1 MTIEIAEKDAVATRD
16 GEPTLRRTIGLWQMV
31 LYGSGSMLGSGIY
44 GLIGQAAGAMG
55 AAVWAAFL
63 IALVGAGLTA
73 FSYASLGS
81 RYPRAGGAAYV
92 TQRAYRHGLLTH
104 GVGIAVACSGLTSIA
119 AGARVIADNLARL
132 PPLEAWPLTLLAVL
146 YLFGLAAIVYRGIRE
161 SMWVNVTASLIEAG
175 GLLLVIIVGLRFWGT
190 QNLFETPFSA
200 ADASA
205 SLALALG
212 VQGVVLTFFAFLGF
226 EDTLNVAEEV
236 KNPSRT
242 LPLGLLMALALTAI
256 LYVGVAITAVSVV
269 PWREL
274 AQAGA
279 PLAEVMSRAAPWF
292 PGWAFIALTIFAV
305 GNTGLINFITASR
318 LLYGMARDK
327 RLPKSLA
334 KVHPERR
341 TPHVAVGLIL
351 LVLLAL
357 VLSGN
362 VAELAAA
369 TVLLLLLVFSVVNS
383 ALVILKL
390 RPGEPKGSFEIP
402 IAVPI
407 LGALVCITL
416 FVLRVASGGQAG
428 LRATMIAGALLGGAV
443 LLYAAIRPHIGD
455 ARQTAD

>member
-1 MTIEIAEKDAVATRD
+1 MSVETAEKDLAATRP

-55 AAVWAAFL
+55 AAVWMAFL
-63 IALVGAGLTA
+63 IALIGAGLTA

-119 AGARVIADNLARL
+119 AGARVIADNLNRL
-132 PPLEAWPLTLLAVL
+132 PALETWPVTALALL

-161 SMWVNVTASLIEAG
+161 SMWVNVTASVIEAG
-175 GLLLVIIVGLRFWGT
+175 GLLLVILVGLRFWGT
-190 QNLFETPFSA
+190 QDLFETPFSVP
-200 ADASA
+200 DAGA
-205 SLALALG
+205 SLALALV

-226 EDTLNVAEEV
+226 EDSLNVAEEV

-242 LPLGLLMALALTAI
+242 LPLGLLLALALTAF

-279 PLAEVMSRAAPWF
+279 PLAEVMARAAPWF

-305 GNTGLINFITASR
+305 ANTGLINFITASR

-341 TPHVAVGLIL
+341 TPHVAVMLIL

-390 RPGEPKGSFEIP
+390 RPGEPRGSFEIP
-402 IAVPI
+402 IVVPI

-416 FVLRVASGGQAG
+416 FTLRVASGGAAG

-443 LLYAAIRPHIGD
+443 LLYVAIRPHIGD
-455 ARQTAD
+455 SKEAAE

>member
-1 MTIEIAEKDAVATRD
+1 MTIEIAEDDAATRE

-92 TQRAYRHGLLTH
+92 TQRAYHHGLLTH

-132 PPLEAWPLTLLAVL
+132 PLLDAWPLTLLAVL

-161 SMWVNVTASLIEAG
+161 SMWVNVVASVIEAG
-175 GLLLVIIVGLRFWGT
+175 GLVLVIAVGASYWGT
-190 QNLFETPFSA
+190 QDLFETPFTN

-205 SLALALG
+205 SMALVLV
-212 VQGVVLTFFAFLGF
+212 VQGVVLTFFAVLGF

-236 KNPSRT
+236 KNPTRT
-242 LPLGLLMALALTAI
+242 LPLGLIMALGLTAV

-274 AQAGA
+274 SQAGA

-292 PGWAFIALTIFAV
+292 PAWAFIALTIFAV

-334 KVHPERR
+334 KVHPKRR
-341 TPHVAVGLIL
+341 TPHVAVAVIL

-357 VLSGN
+357 VISGD
-362 VAELAAA
+362 VGQLAAA
-369 TVLLLLLVFSVVNS
+369 TVLLLLLVFSIVNS

-390 RPGEPKGSFEIP
+390 RPGEPKGSFE
-402 IAVPI
+402 VPI
-407 LGALVCITL
+407 FVPALGALVCITL
-416 FVLRVASGGQAG
+416 FVLRVLSGGAAG

-443 LLYAAIRPHIGD
+443 LLYIAIRPHIGD
-455 ARQTAD
+455 AKEAAD

>member
-1 MTIEIAEKDAVATRD
+1 MTIEIAEKDAVATRE

-31 LYGSGSMLGSGIY
+31 LYGSGSMLGAGIY

-55 AAVWAAFL
+55 AAVWIAFL
-63 IALVGAGLTA
+63 VALIGAGLTA

-92 TQRAYRHGLLTH
+92 TQRAYSHGLLTH

-132 PPLEAWPLTLLAVL
+132 PMLDAWPLTLLAVL

-161 SMWVNVTASLIEAG
+161 SMWVNVTASIVEAG
-175 GLLLVIIVGLRFWGT
+175 GLLLVIVVGLRFWGT
-190 QNLFETPFSA
+190 QDLFETPFSA
-200 ADASA
+200 TDAGA
-205 SLALALG
+205 SLALVFV

-242 LPLGLLMALALTAI
+242 LPIGLILALCLTAI
-256 LYVGVAITAVSVV
+256 IYIGVAITAVSVV

-334 KVHPERR
+334 KVHPVRR
-341 TPHVAVGLIL
+341 TPHVAVMLIL

-357 VLSGN
+357 VLAGN

-369 TVLLLLLVFSVVNS
+369 TVLLLLLVFAVVNS

-390 RPGEPKGSFEIP
+390 RPGEPMGSFEIP

-407 LGALVCITL
+407 LGALVCTTL
-416 FVLRVASGGQAG
+416 FVLRVASGGAAG

-443 LLYAAIRPHIGD
+443 LLYVAIRPHIGD
-455 ARQTAD
+455 AKEAAD

>member
-1 MTIEIAEKDAVATRD
+1 MTIEIVEKDAVATRE

-63 IALVGAGLTA
+63 IALIGAGLTA

-132 PPLEAWPLTLLAVL
+132 PALEAWPLTLLAVL

-161 SMWVNVTASLIEAG
+161 SMWVNVTASIIEAG
-175 GLLLVIIVGLRFWGT
+175 GLLLVIAVGLRFWGT
-190 QNLFETPFSA
+190 QDLFETPFSA
-200 ADASA
+200 ADASG
-205 SLALALG
+205 SLALVLV

-236 KNPSRT
+236 KNPTRT

-305 GNTGLINFITASR
+305 ANTGLINFITASR

-341 TPHVAVGLIL
+341 TPHVAVALIL

-383 ALVILKL
+383 ALVVLKL
-390 RPGEPKGSFEIP
+390 RPDEPKGSFEIP
-402 IAVPI
+402 IFVPI

-428 LRATMIAGALLGGAV
+428 LRATLIAGTLLAGAALLYV
-443 LLYAAIRPHIGD
+443 AIKPHIGD
-455 ARQTAD
+455 AKQTAD

>member
-1 MTIEIAEKDAVATRD
+1 MTIEAVETDGAEVRE

-55 AAVWAAFL
+55 SAVWAAFL

-92 TQRAYRHGLLTH
+92 TQRAYHHGLLTH
-104 GVGIAVACSGLTSIA
+104 SVGIAVACSGLTSIA
-119 AGARVIADNLARL
+119 AGARVISDNLARL
-132 PPLEAWPLTLLAVL
+132 PMLDSWPTTVLALL
-146 YLFGLAAIVYRGIRE
+146 YLTGLAAIVYRGIRE
-161 SMWVNVTASLIEAG
+161 SMWVNVVASVIEAG
-175 GLLLVIIVGLRFWGT
+175 GLLLVIAVGMRYWGT
-190 QNLFETPFSA
+190 QDLFETPFSNT
-200 ADASA
+200 DASA
-205 SLALALG
+205 TMALVLV

-236 KNPSRT
+236 KDPSRT
-242 LPLGLLMALALTAI
+242 LPIGLIMALGLTAI

-269 PWREL
+269 PWSEL
-274 AQAGA
+274 SQAGA

-334 KVHPERR
+334 KVHPQRR
-341 TPHVAVGLIL
+341 TPHVAVALIL
-351 LVLLAL
+351 VVLVAL
-357 VLSGN
+357 VLSGD
-362 VAELAAA
+362 VAQLAAA

-390 RPGEPKGSFEIP
+390 RPDEPKGRFEIP
-402 IAVPI
+402 IWVPI
-407 LGALVCITL
+407 LGAAVCITL
-416 FVLRVASGGQAG
+416 FVLRVASGGAAG

-443 LLYAAIRPHIGD
+443 LLYVAIRPHIGD
-455 ARQTAD
+455 AKQAAD

>member
-1 MTIEIAEKDAVATRD
+1 MSVETAEKDLAATRH

-55 AAVWAAFL
+55 AAVWMAFL
-63 IALVGAGLTA
+63 IALIGAGLTA

-119 AGARVIADNLARL
+119 AGARVIADNLNRL
-132 PPLEAWPLTLLAVL
+132 PALETWPVTALALL

-161 SMWVNVTASLIEAG
+161 SMWVNVTASVIEAG
-175 GLLLVIIVGLRFWGT
+175 GLLLVILVGLRFWGT
-190 QNLFETPFSA
+190 QDLFETPFSVP
-200 ADASA
+200 DAGA
-205 SLALALG
+205 SLALALV

-226 EDTLNVAEEV
+226 EDSLNVAEEV

-242 LPLGLLMALALTAI
+242 LPLGLLLALALTAF

-279 PLAEVMSRAAPWF
+279 PLAEVMARAAPWF

-305 GNTGLINFITASR
+305 ANTGLINFITASR

-341 TPHVAVGLIL
+341 TPHVAVMLIL

-390 RPGEPKGSFEIP
+390 RPGEPRGSFEIP
-402 IAVPI
+402 IVVPI

-416 FVLRVASGGQAG
+416 FTLRVASGGAAG

-443 LLYAAIRPHIGD
+443 LLYVAIRPHIGD
-455 ARQTAD
+455 SKEAAE